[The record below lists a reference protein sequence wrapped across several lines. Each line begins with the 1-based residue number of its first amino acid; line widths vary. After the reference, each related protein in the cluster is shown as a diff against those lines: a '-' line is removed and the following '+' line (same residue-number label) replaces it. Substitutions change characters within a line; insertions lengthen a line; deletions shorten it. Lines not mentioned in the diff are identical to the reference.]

1 MSFRKHVQQ
10 SSGKIQN
17 TAFGMFALF
26 LCYMFMPQNLSAADT
41 DTLRFSIRQAL
52 EYASSNNPDIKNA
65 YADVALADQTVKE
78 VTAMGIPQVRGQ
90 VQFQDQIA
98 KQVFVFPLNGVATP
112 VRVGNKYTTQAA
124 LNVNWLLLDGTY
136 FLGLKSAKE
145 YTRLSKKIAVQTEN
159 DVKID
164 IAKTY
169 FLALIAKE
177 NISLMNASYET
188 LQKTYNE
195 VTALYKE
202 GFAEE
207 LESDRLKLQLS
218 NLDVSRKKMR
228 DQYEVALGL
237 LKVKMGLEQSKPV
250 ILTDNIDQLN
260 TLLATPD
267 TEESINWKGRSD
279 FQVLQQQAIL
289 NKYNIKRYQYGKYP
303 NLAGAF
309 TYQQSNFGETI
320 DFSRWYDNSFLA
332 LQMNIPIFSGFSN
345 DAKIQKAKIELLKTE
360 TNIKKAENMIGLEVQ
375 QNRLRFLRAQEYV
388 QQQKENLELAG
399 RILKTS
405 TIKYREGVGSNLELV
420 TANQDL
426 KTTQTNYLTA
436 VYELLV
442 AKLDYMMSL
451 GKEIKI

>member
-1 MSFRKHVQQ
+1 MSSRKHAQKSPGRFKVRAG
-10 SSGKIQN
+10 SVSL
-17 TAFGMFALF
+17 ALF
-26 LCYMFMPQNLSAADT
+26 CLTFAPNIYSADKDT
-41 DTLRFSIRQAL
+41 MAFSIRQAL
-52 EYASSNNPDIKNA
+52 DYASANNPDIKNA
-65 YADVALADQTVKE
+65 YADVALANQTVKE
-78 VTAMGIPQVRGQ
+78 VTALGIPQIRGQ

-98 KQVFVFPLNGVATP
+98 KQVFVFPVNGVATP
-112 VRVGNKYTTQAA
+112 IRVGNKYTTQAA
-124 LNVNWLLLDGTY
+124 VNVNWLLLDGTY

-145 YTRLSKKIAVQTEN
+145 YTQLSKRIATQTEN

-164 IAKTY
+164 VAKTY
-169 FLALIAKE
+169 FMALIARE
-177 NISLMNASYET
+177 NIALMNASYET

-207 LESDRLKLQLS
+207 LETDRLKLQLS
-218 NLDVSRKKMR
+218 NLDVSRKKLR
-228 DQYEVALGL
+228 DQYEIALGL
-237 LKVKMGLEQSKPV
+237 LKVKMGLDQNTPV
-250 ILTDNIDQLN
+250 RLTDNIDQLN
-260 TLLATPD
+260 SILTAPE

-279 FQVLQQQAIL
+279 FQVLQQQAVL
-289 NKYNIKRYQYGKYP
+289 NRYNIRRYQYGKYP
-303 NLAGAF
+303 NLVGAF

-320 DFSRWYDNSFLA
+320 DFSNWYDNSFLA

-345 DAKIQKAKIELLKTE
+345 DAKIQKAKIELVKTE
-360 TNIKKAENMIGLEVQ
+360 ISIRKAENLIGLEVQ
-375 QNRLRFLRAQEYV
+375 QNRLRYLRAQEYV
-388 QQQKENLELAG
+388 LQQKENLELAN
-399 RILKTS
+399 RILHTTS
-405 TIKYREGVGSNLELV
+405 VKYREGVGSNLELI